1 MQEWGGSETF
11 IAEVS
16 PRLQAKGFSASILT
30 TKALDPTPEETYKG
44 IPIKRFSYGYPYWG
58 LAKGARG
65 QLDKKAG
72 NLFSFAL
79 LWHLL
84 RLKEVDLI
92 HLHTGKRLGG
102 IARYCAIKKHVP
114 YVISLHGGNLAV
126 PKDEQDTW
134 TEPTKGAVEW
144 GKLLGYLVGSRR
156 VLDDAAAI
164 ICVGKDEYEAM
175 RGSYP
180 GKLVEYLPNGV
191 DIDRFAKGDGVAF
204 RTAHGIPADR
214 FVYLTVARMD
224 VQKNQLGLV
233 RQLPALLA
241 TVPNA
246 HLLFL
251 GHVTN
256 RAYVESVTDEA
267 RALGVLDRVT
277 IVPGVPYA
285 DQALVD
291 AYHAADCFTL
301 PSLHEPFGMVVLEA
315 WASGLPVAVSRRGGL
330 AALVTEGADGLFFD
344 PQAPAG
350 DPLGMAAV
358 LASLARD
365 TPLRKILGAAGRAT
379 ATASY
384 SWDIITTRLIDIYRR
399 VYADFIS

>member
-1 MQEWGGSETF
+1 
-11 IAEVS
+11 
-16 PRLQAKGFSASILT
+16 
-30 TKALDPTPEETYKG
+30 
-44 IPIKRFSYGYPYWG
+44 
-58 LAKGARG
+58 
-65 QLDKKAG
+65 
-72 NLFSFAL
+72 
-79 LWHLL
+79 
-84 RLKEVDLI
+84 
-92 HLHTGKRLGG
+92 
-102 IARYCAIKKHVP
+102 
-114 YVISLHGGNLAV
+114 
-126 PKDEQDTW
+126 
-134 TEPTKGAVEW
+134 
-144 GKLLGYLVGSRR
+144 
-156 VLDDAAAI
+156 
-164 ICVGKDEYEAM
+164 
-175 RGSYP
+175 
-180 GKLVEYLPNGV
+180 
-191 DIDRFAKGDGVAF
+191 VAF

-241 TVPNA
+241 KVPNA

-330 AALVTEGADGLFFD
+330 AALVTERADGLFFD

-358 LASLARD
+358 LASLACD
-365 TPLRKILGAAGRAT
+365 TAMRKKLGAAGRAT